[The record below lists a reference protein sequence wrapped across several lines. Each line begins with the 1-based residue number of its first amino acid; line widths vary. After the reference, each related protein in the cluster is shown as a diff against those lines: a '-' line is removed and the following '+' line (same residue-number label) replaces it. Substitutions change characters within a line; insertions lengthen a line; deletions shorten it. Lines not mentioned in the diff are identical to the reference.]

1 MAGGS
6 GSRTKGFGIKGH
18 PIMSVALSNGHAK
31 RLAAFAITQDDL
43 AILRSNRDFAEHRLP
58 SLLEQWHRHFDAW
71 PEIQSALKLPEVHA
85 ARVDHWS
92 RAASGRLDEDFG
104 ESARRLASL
113 FYRNGVPAYAVSICH
128 YIVSTNIA
136 RELGLTGGGDDGV
149 MAGLFGAGARRTRA
163 AQLEALTKI
172 AWFDLELLL
181 ETYKTAEE
189 DSKRATLDRLAGDF
203 EDSVKSIVE
212 GTVAASDQMQAHAR
226 RMSEIAT
233 ATNRRSTDV
242 ASETEI
248 TSSSMQT
255 VAAATEQLSAS
266 ISDIS
271 RHVNESSRISTSAVD
286 EAERTKGTVSGL
298 VEAAQRIGEVVN
310 LINNIASKTNLLA
323 LNATIEAARAGE
335 AGKGFAVV
343 ANEVKHLANQTAKAT
358 EDIST
363 QIAGMQTAAG
373 NAAEAIHAV
382 GGTITQINRI
392 VTTVAATVEQQTAAT
407 QEITRNVQEVA
418 VGTRRITG
426 SIGQVTQS
434 SAETGGI
441 AQEVLSAAGL
451 LHRQADDLNRGVGDF
466 LSRIRSAS

>member
-1 MAGGS
+1 
-6 GSRTKGFGIKGH
+6 
-18 PIMSVALSNGHAK
+18 MSVALSNGHAK
-31 RLAAFAITQDDL
+31 RLATFSITGDDL
-43 AILRSNRDFAEHRLP
+43 AILQANRDFAERRLP
-58 SLLEQWHRHFDAW
+58 GLLEQWHRHFDAW

-92 RAASGRLDEDFG
+92 RAASGRLDESFG

-136 RELGLTGGGDDGV
+136 RELGLTGGGDGV
-149 MAGLFGAGARRTRA
+149 MTGLFGAGARRTRA
-163 AQLEALTKI
+163 AQLEALTKV
-172 AWFDLELLL
+172 AWFDIELLL

-212 GTVAASDQMQAHAR
+212 STVAASDQMQAHAR

-248 TSSSMQT
+248 ASSSMQT
-255 VAAATEQLSAS
+255 VAAATEQLAAS

-271 RHVNESSRISTSAVD
+271 RHVNESSRISTSAVV

-298 VEAAQRIGEVVN
+298 VEAAQRIGDVVK
-310 LINNIASKTNLLA
+310 LINNIASQTNLLA

-363 QIAGMQTAAG
+363 QIAGMQNAAG

-382 GGTITQINRI
+382 GSTITQINGI

-418 VGTRRITG
+418 VGARRITG
-426 SIGQVTQS
+426 SIRQVTQS

-441 AQEVLSAAGL
+441 AQEVQLATGQ
-451 LHRQADDLNRGVGDF
+451 LHRQADDLNKGVANF

>member
-1 MAGGS
+1 
-6 GSRTKGFGIKGH
+6 
-18 PIMSVALSNGHAK
+18 MSVALSNGHAK
-31 RLAAFAITQDDL
+31 RLATFSITGDDL
-43 AILRSNRDFAEHRLP
+43 AILQANRDFAERRLP
-58 SLLEQWHRHFDAW
+58 GLLEQWHRHFDAW

-92 RAASGRLDEDFG
+92 RAASGRLDESFG

-136 RELGLTGGGDDGV
+136 RELGLTGGGDGV
-149 MAGLFGAGARRTRA
+149 MTGLFGAGARRTRA
-163 AQLEALTKI
+163 AQLEALTKV
-172 AWFDLELLL
+172 AWFDIELLL

-212 GTVAASDQMQAHAR
+212 STVAASDQMQAHAR

-248 TSSSMQT
+248 ASSSMQT
-255 VAAATEQLSAS
+255 VAAATEQLAAS

-271 RHVNESSRISTSAVD
+271 RHVNESSRISTSAVV

-298 VEAAQRIGEVVN
+298 VEAAQRIGDVVK
-310 LINNIASKTNLLA
+310 LINNIASQTNLLA

-363 QIAGMQTAAG
+363 QIAGMQNAAG

-382 GGTITQINRI
+382 GSTITQINGI

-418 VGTRRITG
+418 VGARRITG

-441 AQEVLSAAGL
+441 AQEVLLATGL
-451 LHRQADDLNRGVGDF
+451 LHRQADDLNKGVANF